1 MEREVWLGA
10 GGSHHKPWENCG
22 LGTRS
27 LLSHSRAEQ
36 SRAEQMQ
43 SEREETV
50 GEIRT
55 FLKTPLN
62 LWASQTCYYPVDI
75 LYIEM
80 WHKET
85 HPWQRYGFE
94 GRKRKQLA
102 RLVQGQSSTCG
113 VRFRVPDPQT
123 DCCTGS
129 KTNPRIGG
137 ASVLLKLEAHLCQSI
152 VCATDTPSAV
162 FQSLPGSP

>member
-1 MEREVWLGA
+1 M
-10 GGSHHKPWENCG
+10 
-22 LGTRS
+22 
-27 LLSHSRAEQ
+27 
-36 SRAEQMQ
+36 
-43 SEREETV
+43 
-50 GEIRT
+50 GEIGT

-80 WHKET
+80 WKPILGKDMGLKGAKGNNWLGWSKDKAAPAEL
-85 HPWQRYGFE
+85 GF
-94 GRKRKQLA
+94 A
-102 RLVQGQSSTCG
+102 C
-113 VRFRVPDPQT
+113 QT
-123 DCCTGS
+123 PRRTVVDGS

-137 ASVLLKLEAHLCQSI
+137 GSVLLKLEAHLCQSI